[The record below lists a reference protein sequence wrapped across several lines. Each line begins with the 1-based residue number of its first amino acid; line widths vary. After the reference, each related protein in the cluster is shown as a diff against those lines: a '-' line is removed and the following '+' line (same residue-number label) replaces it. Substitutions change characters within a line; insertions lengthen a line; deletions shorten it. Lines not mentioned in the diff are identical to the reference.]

1 MTKAFISLIVAA
13 AVPWTSNA
21 LAQTAEPQPK
31 IVVDAPLPEPLS
43 RGVALI
49 RYRTENLQI
58 LPVFGPQALDVSPRI
73 GHLHVAVDGAS
84 WVWAD
89 TGGGPII
96 VAGLPE
102 GADDDEAKVRVESDR
117 WNNEQVHGSNVWR
130 VVMQEGPPSL
140 AWRPS
145 SLDHVFGDA
154 RRRDPKPELEQFAVN
169 AWRAPKRILDAHS
182 PDQQV
187 QLRLDLGSPSHRAR
201 LPMPVATKAG
211 PVPTHDGLD
220 DRENL
225 QEQRRAAGRLPD
237 LAKYA
242 TRVQYIAPRMPLTP
256 SSGDTTYHVP
266 SVQVTAQE
274 QDMNA
279 RPNIDPVTT
288 HSDSNVLHWLTNDTR
303 DERFIDNIFAE
314 LCLRLQRAGIPVKR
328 ASLHILIYHPQWLG
342 ARIMWA
348 DGMREAE
355 LARVDYDVRERSEYI
370 DSPANEIHDGATEV
384 RENLERDPSLGRKH
398 AVYDEMR
405 AKGLT
410 DYVAWPLYHT
420 LGKRHIVTFATDR
433 PGGFD
438 DAHIAGL
445 LKLLPALA
453 LVSEI
458 RIKNRLARTLLE
470 TYVGSHASELIL
482 AGATRRGSGTTVR
495 AAIMICDLRD
505 FTRISDNWPRDDVID
520 LLNGYF
526 DAMSEPIARHGGEI
540 LKFIGD
546 GLLAIF
552 PLSQPSAC
560 ANLLHAVAEARQAMI
575 VLNERNG
582 ETGRAPL
589 NYGIGVHVGDVM
601 YGNIGSRTRL
611 DFTVIGP
618 AVNMA
623 SRLETLTKQLGRTV
637 LLSRAFADF
646 VESDFD
652 LERVGEYPVRGF
664 NDPIELFAYHG

>member
-1 MTKAFISLIVAA
+1 M
-13 AVPWTSNA
+13 
-21 LAQTAEPQPK
+21 
-31 IVVDAPLPEPLS
+31 
-43 RGVALI
+43 
-49 RYRTENLQI
+49 
-58 LPVFGPQALDVSPRI
+58 
-73 GHLHVAVDGAS
+73 
-84 WVWAD
+84 
-89 TGGGPII
+89 
-96 VAGLPE
+96 
-102 GADDDEAKVRVESDR
+102 
-117 WNNEQVHGSNVWR
+117 
-130 VVMQEGPPSL
+130 
-140 AWRPS
+140 
-145 SLDHVFGDA
+145 
-154 RRRDPKPELEQFAVN
+154 
-169 AWRAPKRILDAHS
+169 
-182 PDQQV
+182 
-187 QLRLDLGSPSHRAR
+187 
-201 LPMPVATKAG
+201 
-211 PVPTHDGLD
+211 
-220 DRENL
+220 
-225 QEQRRAAGRLPD
+225 
-237 LAKYA
+237 
-242 TRVQYIAPRMPLTP
+242 IAPTSVMMRASRLRRTPLTP
-256 SSGDTTYHVP
+256 SSGDTTYPVP
-266 SVQVTAQE
+266 SIQVTAQE

-279 RPNIDPVTT
+279 PPKIEPVAA
-288 HSDSNVLHWLTNDTR
+288 HSDSDVVHWLTNGTR

-314 LCLRLQRAGIPVKR
+314 LCVRLQQAGIPVKR
-328 ASLHILIYHPQWLG
+328 ATLHILIHHPQWLG
-342 ARIMWA
+342 ARFMWS

-355 LARVDYDVRERSEYI
+355 IAKVDYDVRKRSEYI
-370 DSPANEIHDGATEV
+370 ESPASEIHDGATEV

-433 PGGFD
+433 SGGFD

-470 TYVGSHASELIL
+470 TYVGSHAGELIL
-482 AGATRRGSGTTVR
+482 AGAPRRGSGTTER

-526 DAMSEPIARHGGEI
+526 DAMSEPIARHGGGI
-540 LKFIGD
+540 LKFICD

-552 PLSQPSAC
+552 SLSPPGAC
-560 ANLLHAVAEARQAMI
+560 ANLLHALARAPHAMV
-575 VLNERNG
+575 VLNEKNS
-582 ETGRAPL
+582 ENGRAPL
-589 NYGIGVHVGDVM
+589 DYGIGVHLRDVM

-664 NDPIELFAYHG
+664 NNPIELFAYHG